1 MTINS
6 TWPTTTALTQQNQLP
21 PVAAEVLDDVSS
33 FAAKACMKA
42 EAVRWL
48 FWVAKELVDS
58 VDVAAPLAV
67 ADEFS

>member
-1 MTINS
+1 M
-6 TWPTTTALTQQNQLP
+6 QHNQLP
-21 PVAAEVLDDVSS
+21 PEDVLVLVSS

>member
-1 MTINS
+1 M
-6 TWPTTTALTQQNQLP
+6 QQNQLP
-21 PVAAEVLDDVSS
+21 PEDVSS

-48 FWVAKELVDS
+48 FWVAKEFVDN

>member
-1 MTINS
+1 M
-6 TWPTTTALTQQNQLP
+6 QHNQP
-21 PVAAEVLDDVSS
+21 PLEDVLEDVLVSS